1 MADLVTHMATGLLFK
16 AGTRG
21 PYTAALV
28 AGTVLPDLGARV
40 PAIGFSALAKSGVPI
55 APEIPY
61 AFEVLHMPLGMVI
74 LSLLIACFFT
84 EEQRVGVFFN
94 LFGGCLLHLA
104 LDLTQDH
111 LGVGYLLGF
120 PFTTADFEFGWMGT
134 EATVLWAP
142 LFAVVAVVAWRKR
155 LGPARRDL
163 QEDTPASL

>member
-1 MADLVTHMATGLLFK
+1 MADLLTHMATGLLFK

-40 PAIGFSALAKSGVPI
+40 PAIGFSALAKSGLPI

-61 AFEVLHMPLGMVI
+61 AFEVLHMPLGMAL
-74 LSLLIACFFT
+74 LSLLIACFFR
-84 EEQRVGVFFN
+84 EDQRVGVFFN
-94 LFGGCLLHLA
+94 LLGGCLLHLA
-104 LDLTQDH
+104 LDVTQDH

-120 PFTTADFEFGWMGT
+120 PFSTADFELGWVGT

-142 LFAVVAVVAWRKR
+142 LFGLVALVLWRRR
-155 LGPARRDL
+155 LGSAHPDL
-163 QEDTPASL
+163 QEDAPGSL